1 MMKLRYGST
10 SPFVRKVL
18 VTAIETGQ
26 DGRDRAGEDQ
36 HRRSGSGSGSAIR

>member
-18 VTAIETGQ
+18 VTAIEN
-26 DGRDRAGEDQ
+26 GRTPRS
-36 HRRSGSGSGSAIR
+36 RR